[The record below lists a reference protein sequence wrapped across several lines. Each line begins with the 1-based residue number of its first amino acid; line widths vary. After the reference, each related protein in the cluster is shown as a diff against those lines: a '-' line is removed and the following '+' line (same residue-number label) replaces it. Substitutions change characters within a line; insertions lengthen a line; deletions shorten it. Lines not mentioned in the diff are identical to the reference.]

1 MRPTAG
7 GQTERAAI
15 RPAIARLIS
24 CRRWDVLILRTSTRR
39 TKQSDILIVKTLRST
54 TTLYHFRR
62 TCGLRPECLI
72 RSPLS
77 ITSAT
82 FSYSIKICA
91 EYRWER
97 TVVVVVVVRSIG
109 RSARGNHLTGGLNG
123 PPRKRRPLS
132 DGWSRRRA
140 EAPRNNRR
148 STATGAQ
155 DSTGAN
161 RHLLRAVDKPRPT
174 RRVPYKGRRRGTS
187 IDTTA
192 LERSIIHAQQQI
204 IGDTRRC
211 GQFNDESER
220 EREREHGRR
229 SRHGGI

>member
-1 MRPTAG
+1 MAGRTTAPRPDSSYTPHYRNSTWTPMRPTAG

-24 CRRWDVLILRTSTRR
+24 CRRWAVLILRTSTRR
-39 TKQSDILIVKTLRST
+39 AKQSDILIVKTLRST

-97 TVVVVVVVRSIG
+97 TVVVVVVVIVRSFDWAVST
-109 RSARGNHLTGGLNG
+109 RKSFNRRPQWSAKKKKTAERWMESATGGS
-123 PPRKRRPLS
+123 PP
-132 DGWSRRRA
+132 
-140 EAPRNNRR
+140 
-148 STATGAQ
+148 
-155 DSTGAN
+155 
-161 RHLLRAVDKPRPT
+161 
-174 RRVPYKGRRRGTS
+174 
-187 IDTTA
+187 
-192 LERSIIHAQQQI
+192 QQ
-204 IGDTRRC
+204 
-211 GQFNDESER
+211 
-220 EREREHGRR
+220 
-229 SRHGGI
+229 